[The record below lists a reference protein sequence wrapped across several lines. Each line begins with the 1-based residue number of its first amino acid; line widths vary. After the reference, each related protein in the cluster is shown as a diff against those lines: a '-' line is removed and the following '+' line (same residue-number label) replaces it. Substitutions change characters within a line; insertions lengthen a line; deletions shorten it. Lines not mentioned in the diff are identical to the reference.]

1 MEAVKMQDTVQV
13 KTRTVSR
20 ATAAESA
27 ARNDGFV
34 KLLQEKKDLAEPK
47 KAETDKAQNKTDQG
61 KKTED
66 SAPEKTQEKPG
77 KPEAS
82 EEDVVLTED
91 MTGEDALLQAMLQ
104 QAAAQMTGILPE
116 AQQPVQ
122 EAAVQAAGE
131 DGIAPV
137 ESLPEEGQIQAAEQA
152 VQKPE
157 EKAEALSV
165 QPEEKGQE
173 SSAKEEKP
181 STDLPQNVPVTAK
194 ETAPEPKVQIQKS
207 SQPAVQEEK
216 KVQAQEHSQQPVYGT
231 ESAGEEPR
239 QVVMDKKAEEIPLKT
254 TQADLPQDL
263 GKTLAAKLPQ
273 RGGELTIELE
283 PAALGKLTIKLV
295 YEGERA
301 AVSILSSNPRTL
313 ELLSQRAGEIA
324 SILEEKTGQE
334 TIIYTQPSEQQN
346 EQDHGQ
352 NPDGHSS
359 RQNQEKRQENQSG
372 DRNETESFAQ
382 QLRLGLV

>member
-20 ATAAESA
+20 STAAESA
-27 ARNDGFV
+27 AQNDGFV

-47 KAETDKAQNKTDQG
+47 KVETDKAQNKTDQG

-77 KPEAS
+77 NPEAS

-157 EKAEALSV
+157 EKAR
-165 QPEEKGQE
+165 PEELQRQQ
-173 SSAKEEKP
+173 KP
-181 STDLPQNVPVTAK
+181 
-194 ETAPEPKVQIQKS
+194 
-207 SQPAVQEEK
+207 
-216 KVQAQEHSQQPVYGT
+216 
-231 ESAGEEPR
+231 
-239 QVVMDKKAEEIPLKT
+239 
-254 TQADLPQDL
+254 
-263 GKTLAAKLPQ
+263 
-273 RGGELTIELE
+273 
-283 PAALGKLTIKLV
+283 
-295 YEGERA
+295 
-301 AVSILSSNPRTL
+301 
-313 ELLSQRAGEIA
+313 
-324 SILEEKTGQE
+324 
-334 TIIYTQPSEQQN
+334 
-346 EQDHGQ
+346 
-352 NPDGHSS
+352 
-359 RQNQEKRQENQSG
+359 
-372 DRNETESFAQ
+372 
-382 QLRLGLV
+382 

>member
-152 VQKPE
+152 AEPE

>member
-20 ATAAESA
+20 STAAESA
-27 ARNDGFV
+27 AQNDGFV

-47 KAETDKAQNKTDQG
+47 KVETDKAQNKTDQG

-77 KPEAS
+77 NPEAS

-122 EAAVQAAGE
+122 EAAGE
-131 DGIAPV
+131 DGIAPI

-207 SQPAVQEEK
+207 NQPAVQEEK

-301 AVSILSSNPRTL
+301 AVSILSSNSRTL